1 MAEIWKKKKLHCLE
15 PSTGWICITW
25 HVITLQTT
33 TPQHRV
39 RTPVRPYHMGWILF
53 GQVIRHV
60 ANFWLKMSGLHQA
73 EGQNF
78 LKICSDHHLGPSPIF
93 RGPLQKGCSVKVDLK
108 ICWNNTGEFST
119 PSEEKSG
126 ILSQKVYNMDAEF
139 AFSQNSNN
147 HLNLGIGPLVQSSM
161 WWNVLASV
169 SCVPCDME
177 ASKFS

>member
-1 MAEIWKKKKLHCLE
+1 MSASIKIADGGNLKKNLHCLE
-15 PSTGWICITW
+15 PSTGRICITW

-39 RTPVRPYHMGWILF
+39 RTPVRPYHMDWILF

-93 RGPLQKGCSVKVDLK
+93 RGP
-108 ICWNNTGEFST
+108 
-119 PSEEKSG
+119 PPP
-126 ILSQKVYNMDAEF
+126 
-139 AFSQNSNN
+139 QNSYTGSVLQLHSTAYLPSAYCYMTRALIATAAETLSGHTI
-147 HLNLGIGPLVQSSM
+147 HLTCSL
-161 WWNVLASV
+161 
-169 SCVPCDME
+169 
-177 ASKFS
+177 